1 MSNELNAIQDKIR
14 TQDIKN
20 ISTQDLIQFLYL
32 TSNNNNLKNYDQNL
46 IKKFLLKINYSFFYE
61 NIFANKQNY
70 PYVSILLIG
79 LLIPF
84 YINYPRFYNLGIG
97 GFLIGVS
104 AFIGVYYYLR
114 SLYIVFFPNVSRF
127 FILCSILFYG
137 IFFLLF
143 NKLNHISLFF
153 ISCVISFL
161 FINSISR
168 IILTIP
174 TETNTYNQLK
184 VQFEDKKNYIEYND
198 VIEKACVEINNRFQ
212 LQLPSG
218 KMLYNYLTVFT
229 VTENKTKVID
239 FLSNIFSPIIT
250 LIYVNYLSDFF
261 SSLKN
266 KSYKNI
272 DLQVLPIVGSTDK
285 SKGYIDCQA
294 NYVLPIEYSYS
305 QFMNQFYTEN
315 ELDSVIYQKFKKAT
329 KRIHSELINIYQP
342 VFQRVPVNTQNIE
355 KHISFQKN
363 ITSDNNHILIQI
375 KKLLIKFNINFNQE
389 DSSNY
394 LDKLLILINN
404 PKIPYES
411 KSEALT
417 LLEKINQ
424 TLLVETTPGNKEEDV
439 KLAIQVLLEDTTID
453 VKYKKLLKELCEN
466 YASYLR
472 NNLNDK
478 KLYGFNYNIWTYPI
492 FTHKVVQN
500 SNQVFHWILKLIST
514 YVLLG
519 RPLTS
524 PWLLTTWTTLTK
536 SNFAFY
542 VRDMASNNSFM
553 KYLGMG
559 LDSHYFEENFTGLE
573 KNNTILNKTGR
584 ILLKLFLTIFISLP
598 FLQFFNSVLY
608 GLTFQPL
615 YMNLIYQAILIGHL
629 FFCYFKEPLGLPLI
643 VFTILYFV
651 IIVAGFIIYYLVK
664 NKVKN

>member
-153 ISCVISFL
+153 ISCVISFV

-315 ELDSVIYQKFKKAT
+315 ELDSDIYQKFKKAM

-559 LDSHYFEENFTGLE
+559 LDSHYFEENFTG
-573 KNNTILNKTGR
+573 
-584 ILLKLFLTIFISLP
+584 
-598 FLQFFNSVLY
+598 
-608 GLTFQPL
+608 
-615 YMNLIYQAILIGHL
+615 
-629 FFCYFKEPLGLPLI
+629 
-643 VFTILYFV
+643 
-651 IIVAGFIIYYLVK
+651 
-664 NKVKN
+664 